1 MGKEVYAD
9 ADMVRRKKNGTK
21 KKEDVRG
28 REGGSEGVQARAG
41 EEGAKYTCSPF
52 MTGRNTPDGHRLE

>member
-1 MGKEVYAD
+1 MGKDVDAD
-9 ADMVRRKKNGTK
+9 ADMLRRKKNGKK

-52 MTGRNTPDGHRLE
+52 MTGRNTRDGHRLE